1 MCHIEAKH
9 RRLPIFSAGNCRW
22 CSEPCHRLSH
32 TLKQERCGHWPSRP
46 PGVRKPFQTFQ
57 RWRTFCPGMKR
68 AIKGELVRPSTPTGI
83 IDKLNTEINA
93 GLAHPKIKARLA
105 DLGAMPLAGSP
116 ADFAQLIAD
125 ETEKWGKV
133 IKFAGIKAQ

>member
-1 MCHIEAKH
+1 
-9 RRLPIFSAGNCRW
+9 
-22 CSEPCHRLSH
+22 
-32 TLKQERCGHWPSRP
+32 
-46 PGVRKPFQTFQ
+46 
-57 RWRTFCPGMKR
+57 MKR
-68 AIKGELVRPSTPTGI
+68 AIKVGLVRPRTCRQESST
-83 IDKLNTEINA
+83 A

-105 DLGAMPLAGSP
+105 DLGATPLAGSP